1 MSRIRIEQAVSA
13 GGVVYR
19 ETETGVEIA
28 LCGRRRPRTWNL
40 PKGTPDAGETLEQ
53 TALREVQEETGLQV
67 EVRESLGDIT
77 YWFNWPQ
84 ENVRYHKTVY
94 FYLMEERGGSIE
106 LHDPEFDEV
115 QWFQAQDALKALTYT
130 NEINVVERAL
140 HALAQRGVHDRH

>member
-19 ETETGVEIA
+19 ETETGIEIA

-53 TALREVQEETGLQV
+53 TALREAQEETGLQV
-67 EVRESLGDIT
+67 EVGESLGDIT
-77 YWFNWPQ
+77 YWFNGPQ

-94 FYLMEERGGSIE
+94 FYLMVERGGSIE

-115 QWFQAQDALKALTYT
+115 RWFPAQDALKALTYA
-130 NEINVVERAL
+130 NEINVVEWAL
-140 HALAQRGVHDRH
+140 HELAQRGRP